1 MKLSFRTTQLLGYFL
16 VVAVMGFFTIYA
28 GYSFI
33 ADTVVKEAL
42 LRVQMDLN
50 SAWSA
55 YNEEKALLQMAVS
68 LGSQHESLRKIP
80 SNPQEVEKISDHL
93 EKIRQEYNLDFLT
106 LGYQSGIIFREAT
119 GSGSVGKIVRM
130 DPIIKSAM
138 EGRVASG
145 TVLLSGAEL
154 KLKSDKLANMAYV
167 DLVQT
172 ERARPSE
179 KKFEDRGLVLEAAI
193 PIIHENSEI
202 IGILY
207 GGILLNRKY
216 ELVDKIRNAVFG
228 DQIYQG
234 KPLGTVTIFLDDV
247 RVATNVIK
255 TDSTRAIGTRVS
267 DEVYTQ
273 VLEKGERFGDR
284 AFVVNDWY
292 LSAYDPIK
300 DPDGNKIGI
309 LYVGLLEK
317 KYLDY
322 RSSLLVNFLDI
333 SIVALLISFG
343 LAFFISGKIRRRIVK
358 LVDATRELSRG
369 NLQARVTTVTGST
382 EMIELANSFNLM
394 AESLETR
401 TNELETTSQA
411 LERALNKADEK
422 NRQYLEMLGFVTHE
436 LKSPLASIVFA
447 ISALREKLLG
457 EINDTQEL
465 TLKAASNSADYLSFT
480 IANYLNL
487 SRIEEGE
494 LKMKLSRIIICNEVI
509 DPVMQRLNEM
519 ASDKKMEINC
529 KMDHELEVVCD
540 PDLITSVYQNLIS
553 NAIKYGRE
561 GGQIIIGFDKVD
573 EHLYEFFVYNEGP
586 GFTDEEAQKMFTK
599 FARFSA
605 EKYDTKSGTGLG
617 LFVTKNIIE
626 KHGGQI
632 KAESHAGKWAR
643 FSFTLPV

>member
-1 MKLSFRTTQLLGYFL
+1 MKLSFRTTQLLGYVI

-28 GYSFI
+28 GYTFI
-33 ADTVVKEAL
+33 SDTVVTEAL

-55 YNEEKALLQMAVS
+55 YNEEKAVLQMAVS
-68 LGSQHESLRKIP
+68 LASQHESLRNVPRNQNEI
-80 SNPQEVEKISDHL
+80 EKISKHL
-93 EKIRQEYNLDFLT
+93 EDIRLQYNLDFLT
-106 LGYQSGIIFREAT
+106 LGYQTGIIFREAT

-130 DPIIKSAM
+130 DPVIKRAM
-138 EGRVASG
+138 EGEIASG
-145 TVLLSGAEL
+145 TVILSPLDL
-154 KLKSDKLANMAYV
+154 KLKSEELTERAYI

-179 KKFEDRGLVLEAAI
+179 QVFEDRGMVLEAAI
-193 PIIHENSEI
+193 PIIREDDEI

-234 KPLGTVTIFLDDV
+234 RPLGTVTIFLWDV

-255 TDSTRAIGTRVS
+255 ADSTRAIGTRIS
-267 DEVYTQ
+267 DEVYKQ

-300 DPDGNKIGI
+300 DPDGNMVGI

-317 KYLDY
+317 KYLDF
-322 RSSLLVNFLDI
+322 RSNLIINFLLI
-333 SIVALLISFG
+333 GFVSLLISVG
-343 LAFFISGKIRRRIVK
+343 LAFFFSGRLRKRIIK
-358 LVDATRELSRG
+358 LVEATRELSRG
-369 NLQARVTTVTGST
+369 NLTARVSPLSGSL
-382 EMIELANSFNLM
+382 EMVELASSFNLM

-401 TNELETTSQA
+401 TNELEETSTA
-411 LERALNKADEK
+411 LEHALSKADEK
-422 NRQYLEMLGFVTHE
+422 NKQYLEMLGFVTHE

-447 ISALREKLLG
+447 IGALREKLLG
-457 EINDTQEL
+457 EINPAQES
-465 TLKAASNSADYLSFT
+465 TLKAASNSADYLNFT

-494 LKMKLSRIIICNEVI
+494 LKMKPSKIAIRRGVV
-509 DPVMQRLNEM
+509 DPVINRLIEM
-519 ASDKKMEINC
+519 ATDKKMTIKC
-529 KMDHELEVVCD
+529 SIPYEVEVECD

-553 NAIKYGRE
+553 NAVKYGKEKGEIILGVEKE
-561 GGQIIIGFDKVD
+561 GNNYYKFSI
-573 EHLYEFFVYNEGP
+573 YNEGP
-586 GFTDEEAQKMFTK
+586 GFTDDEAKRMFTK
-599 FARFSA
+599 FSRFSA

-617 LFVTKNIIE
+617 LFVTKSIIE
-626 KHGGQI
+626 KHGGKI
-632 KAESHAGKWAR
+632 KAESRSGKWAK